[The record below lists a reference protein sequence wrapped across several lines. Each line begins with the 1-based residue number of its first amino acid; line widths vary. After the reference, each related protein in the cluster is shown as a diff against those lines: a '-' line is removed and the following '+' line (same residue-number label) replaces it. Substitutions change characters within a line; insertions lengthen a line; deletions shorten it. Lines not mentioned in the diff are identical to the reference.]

1 MGEAEEGDASP
12 SCWECSEVPVEGAL
26 KCKHLGALGQ
36 CGALCTLSGE
46 PRETG
51 AAAEKQVRRVLKEA
65 ALVGKGGGGLAVPET
80 SLEKGLEITNQGHWY
95 PLPLATSPREA
106 KLP

>member
-1 MGEAEEGDASP
+1 MEE
-12 SCWECSEVPVEGAL
+12 AL

-36 CGALCTLSGE
+36 RGALCTLSGE

-51 AAAEKQVRRVLKEA
+51 AAAEKPVRRVLEEA
-65 ALVGKGGGGLAVPET
+65 ALVGEGGGGMAVPAT
-80 SLEKGLEITNQGHWY
+80 SLERGLEITDQGHWY

-106 KLP
+106 KVP